1 MPLAPDKENA
11 QTKTTK
17 KYTLRLSQ
25 TLLNRVEKHLACLKF
40 IHSSSPSKRKWV
52 LQAIHQ
58 KMDREKGASFPDL
71 PKRGT
76 ILLEID
82 PELAETLDQRVEL
95 IRKVRGSYSLKS
107 WMVDAIEERLE
118 LEARQIEKEAA
129 QIQATSSHDEL

>member
-1 MPLAPDKENA
+1 MPLAPDETSASLK
-11 QTKTTK
+11 TKK

-25 TLLNRVEKHLACLKF
+25 TLLNRIEKHLSCLKF
-40 IHSSSPSKRKWV
+40 VHSSSPSKRKWV

-58 KMDREKGASFPDL
+58 KMDREKSTPFPDP

-82 PELAETLDQRVEL
+82 PELSETLEQRVDM

-107 WMVDAIEERLE
+107 WLVDAIEERLE

-129 QIQATSSHDEL
+129 ELQTASIKEEF

>member
-1 MPLAPDKENA
+1 MPTATDMSKE
-11 QTKTTK
+11 TTSKKTK

-25 TLLNRVEKHLACLKF
+25 TLLHRIEKHLACLKF
-40 IHSSSPSKRKWV
+40 IQNSSPSKRKWV
-52 LQAIHQ
+52 MEALNKKIN
-58 KMDREKGASFPDL
+58 KEKSLNFPDL

-82 PELAETLDQRVEL
+82 SDLSDALDQRVEL

-118 LEARQIEKEAA
+118 QEMRLAEQKAA
-129 QIQATSSHDEL
+129 QIQSESTS